1 MGIYYIMKSNNC
13 NVILGIGNSM
23 RGDDGAGS
31 FVANNFKHPQWITI
45 DGKSAPENFTS
56 IIKRIKPQLL
66 IIIDA
71 AWMGINAGDFILIP
85 PNKIISLQLSTHS
98 MPISFLIEYL
108 SPYCSKII
116 MIGIQPLN
124 TQLNENLSKPVLNGC
139 RLLIEHLKNNRLEN
153 LKIL

>member
-1 MGIYYIMKSNNC
+1 MSLNKK
-13 NVILGIGNSM
+13 NVLLGIGNTL

-56 IIKRIKPQLL
+56 VIKKIKPQAL

-71 AWMGINAGDFILIP
+71 AWMGINAGDFRLIP
-85 PNKIISLQLSTHS
+85 SKKISFLQFSTHS
-98 MPISFLIEYL
+98 MPLNFLIEYL
-108 SPYCSKII
+108 SPYCQKII

-124 TQLNENLSKPVLNGC
+124 TQLNKNLSKPVLNGC
-139 RLLIEHLKNNRLEN
+139 MLLIEQLKTKRLEDFKN
-153 LKIL
+153 L